1 MATYKDL
8 IAVAS
13 NMYMT
18 DADGKTKAVKLED
31 IARPKTDVDLVIRE
45 EVLPAISEQTLYKKC
60 YHKNIL
66 YVKKKAGAKSES

>member
-8 IAVAS
+8 ITIAS

-18 DADGKTKAVKLED
+18 DAEGKTKAVKLEN
-31 IARPKTDVDLVIRE
+31 IAHPKTDVDLVIRE
-45 EVLPAISEQTLYKKC
+45 EALPAISEQTLYKKC

>member
-8 IAVAS
+8 IAIAS

-18 DADGKTKAVKLED
+18 DAEGKTKAVKLEN
-31 IARPKTDVDLVIRE
+31 IAHPKTDVDLVIRE

-66 YVKKKAGAKSES
+66 YVKKKVGAKSES

>member
-18 DADGKTKAVKLED
+18 DAEGKTKAVKLEN
-31 IARPKTDVDLVIRE
+31 IAHPKTDVDLVIRE
-45 EVLPAISEQTLYKKC
+45 EVLPAISEPTLYKKC
-60 YHKNIL
+60 YNKNIL